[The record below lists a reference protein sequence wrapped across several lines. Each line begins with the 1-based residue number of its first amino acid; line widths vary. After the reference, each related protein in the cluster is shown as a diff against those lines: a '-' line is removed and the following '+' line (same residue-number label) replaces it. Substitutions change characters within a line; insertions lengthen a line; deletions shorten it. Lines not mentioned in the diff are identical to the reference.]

1 MQVALLDEVKLTWSQ
16 DPQLQKLLQAINART
31 THKAYYKLQGGI
43 LSRKG
48 KIMVGHNPN
57 IRKQLIAFYHGSS
70 IGGHSGISAT
80 LKRLK
85 QEFYGKKM
93 KQDVYVFV
101 RECEVCQRCKHENV
115 ASFTWPTPTS
125 SHP

>member
-1 MQVALLDEVKLTWSQ
+1 MLSISSVHVEILDEVKLTWSQ
-16 DPQLQKLLQAINART
+16 DPHFQKLLQAINAGT
-31 THKAYYKLQGGI
+31 THKAYYKFQGGI

-70 IGGHSGISAT
+70 IGSHLGISAT

-101 RECEVCQRCKHENV
+101 RECEGVPEV
-115 ASFTWPTPTS
+115 
-125 SHP
+125 